1 MKPSDGN
8 IDSNIDLLGRF
19 IAEGSVKSLFSKFCN
34 EIIRF
39 SDQISIEFTSFEI
52 SFYSADGIF
61 LRVSPYSELFLVS
74 IGENPSVDLRV
85 LDRGGFMR
93 GLDLSLKYYL
103 DSLSEI
109 CK

>member
-1 MKPSDGN
+1 MPYDGSVN
-8 IDSNIDLLGRF
+8 SNIDLLGRV
-19 IAEGSVKSLFSKFCN
+19 IVKRSVKSLFRNFCH
-34 EIIRF
+34 EIMQF

-74 IGENPSVDLRV
+74 IGENRSVDLRV
-85 LDRGGFMR
+85 SDRDGFVR
-93 GLDLSLKYYL
+93 GLDISLKHYL

>member
-1 MKPSDGN
+1 MQSEGN
-8 IDSNIDLLGRF
+8 VDSNIDLLGRV
-19 IAEGSVKSLFSKFCN
+19 IVKRGVNSLFSNFCH
-34 EIIRF
+34 EIMQF

-61 LRVSPYSELFLVS
+61 LKVSPYSELFLVS
-74 IGENPSVDLRV
+74 IGENRSVDLRV
-85 LDRGGFMR
+85 LDRGGFVR
-93 GLDLSLKYYL
+93 CLDIALKHYL

>member
-1 MKPSDGN
+1 MPADGT
-8 IDSNIDLLGRF
+8 IDSNIDILGRL
-19 IAEGSVKSLFSKFCN
+19 IVKRSVKSLFSNFCH
-34 EIIRF
+34 EIMQF

-74 IGENPSVDLRV
+74 IGENRFVDLRV
-85 LDRGGFMR
+85 SDRGGFVR
-93 GLDLSLKYYL
+93 CLDLSLKHYL

-109 CK
+109 CI